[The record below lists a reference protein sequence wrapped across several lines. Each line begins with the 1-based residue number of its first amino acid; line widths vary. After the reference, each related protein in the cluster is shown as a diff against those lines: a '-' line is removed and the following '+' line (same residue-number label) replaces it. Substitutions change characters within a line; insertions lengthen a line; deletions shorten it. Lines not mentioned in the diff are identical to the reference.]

1 MIPRLWYV
9 TDGERGSA
17 GRSLR
22 EVCERAAA
30 GGAGGVL
37 VRERELGTAR
47 LVELLR
53 SLLPLRARGVAL
65 VVSRR
70 LDLARALDL
79 DGAQLSADS
88 VDVATARH
96 WLGTE
101 ALVGYSAHSGPEAR
115 RAASDGASYVML
127 SPIYPTESKP
137 GAAAR
142 GPAWLQEATRDL
154 PIPALAL
161 GGLSAA
167 RTSEVLKAG
176 AWGVA
181 AVSAIGAA
189 PDPTA
194 AAERFQRSISEMTR

>member
-17 GRSLR
+17 GRPLR

-30 GGAGGVL
+30 GGAAGIL
-37 VRERELGTAR
+37 VRERKLATAR
-47 LVELLR
+47 LLELLR
-53 SLLPLRARGVAL
+53 ALLPLRGRGVAL

-70 LDLARALDL
+70 LDLARALGL
-79 DGAQLSADS
+79 DGAQLTADS
-88 VDVATARH
+88 VDVASARR
-96 WLGTE
+96 WLGSD

-115 RAASDGASYVML
+115 RAARDGASYVML

-137 GAAAR
+137 EAAPR
-142 GPAWLQEATRDL
+142 GPVWLQEAVLDL

-161 GGLSAA
+161 GGVSPA
-167 RTSEVLKAG
+167 RTREVLKAG

-189 PDPTA
+189 PDPAA
-194 AAERFQRSISEMTR
+194 AAERFQRSISETIR